1 MARAPVRFWSSTT
14 CKMTYY
20 FSGIIFVFLTVFFQ
34 SVEPCLPRSIQA
46 SVPRVVMVGHVIS
59 RVNLDGCGT
68 ARLTSDDPRFSIQTD
83 GSVVA
88 RQFIRVPPE
97 GRRFSVWF
105 QDQNGLR
112 RKMAVDLS
120 PRAREVGLREQRSG
134 SHRRFKR
141 RWSPPPFIIPENDR
155 PPFPKDLDLIGSD
168 TSQNYS
174 LYYVI
179 SGPGVTEY
187 PEGVFSVVRLT
198 GMLKVHKPVDRE
210 QFPVFKF
217 KARAIN
223 QQTNVDTDEPLI
235 VTVNVQDVN
244 DNAPQFS
251 GPLQF
256 AVPEKSPGGT
266 EIGTVLATDADDPET
281 DHTKI
286 RYTLLSGTD
295 LFNIN
300 PTSGLITT
308 RTATLDRETKDTH
321 LVTVEIKD
329 KNGDITGL
337 ATTGTATIS
346 LKDINDNPP
355 TFKSQVHSAKVKENE
370 GGALILRIPVEDK
383 DLEKTPNWKAVFK
396 IVNGNENGN
405 FRIETDPVTNEG
417 LLYVAKPLDYEKNK
431 QVTLKV
437 RAENEAP
444 LAGTTDTWATAPV
457 DVTVENVDE
466 GPEFVPPVLVRWIK
480 ENVANGTVIGTYTAI
495 DPETSSSAGMRYE
508 KVSDPASWI
517 TVDGKTGDLKIAN
530 TVDRE
535 SEFVQNG
542 MYNITVKAIDASSK
556 SGTGTVIIHVQDEND
571 NVPKPV
577 GPELL
582 ICEKKGQLGSVLVA
596 AEDKD
601 QKPQVGDA
609 PAGQGAP
616 HGQLQGSRGDQGPA
630 ELGGRADGHR
640 PGLPVRQW
648 EVPRPPEVALR
659 PGTAALG
666 VWGILALL
674 FGLALLLLLAVCCA
688 MRCSNKAEK
697 FEMVDGMDGGGM
709 LLTSNTEAPGDAVM
723 PDVMPMPAS
732 AIDQSVK
739 GSLMGGSH
747 AELGGFSGTGIQLPY
762 SPEEYGPILTYPGHI
777 EKNVMTENRNS
788 FGRSI
793 YRAGGSSSHLVDGH
807 GHGQGHGHNFMDP
820 SSLNTWNTNGMT
832 IRQKLNFFQTQEEG
846 RYADDLLHSYGFEG
860 EGSPAGSV
868 GCCSEQGA
876 RKVWSS
882 STTWDPNS
890 ETWRRSA
897 ARNERG
903 LLQSQMEIA
912 RARFSKGS
920 STQKSRFTTVC

>member
-97 GRRFSVWF
+97 GRRFPVWF

-217 KARAIN
+217 RARAIN
-223 QQTNVDTDEPLI
+223 QQTHVDTDEPLI

-308 RTATLDRETKDTH
+308 RTATLDREAKDTH

-355 TFKSQVHSAKVKENE
+355 TFKSKVHSAKVKENE

-577 GPELL
+577 GTELL

-601 QKPQVGDA
+601 QKPFSD
-609 PAGQGAP
+609 PFTFNLPQGNDGKWTITRVDGKSAM
-616 HGQLQGSRGDQGPA
+616 LQQAKELPTGNYKVPVVIKDQQSS
-630 ELGGRADGHR
+630 GGVQTIT
-640 PGLPVRQW
+640 VRVCQC
-648 EVPRPPEVALR
+648 VNGKCPDPLKSS
-659 PGTAALG
+659 ALG

-723 PDVMPMPAS
+723 PDVMPMPIS
-732 AIDQSVK
+732 ANDQSVK

-820 SSLNTWNTNGMT
+820 SSLSTWNTNGMT
-832 IRQKLNFFQTQEEG
+832 IRQKLDFFRTEEDG

-868 GCCSEQGA
+868 GCCSEQGGEEGLEFLDNLGPKFRNLA
-876 RKVWSS
+876 EVCRK
-882 STTWDPNS
+882 
-890 ETWRRSA
+890 
-897 ARNERG
+897 
-903 LLQSQMEIA
+903 
-912 RARFSKGS
+912 K
-920 STQKSRFTTVC
+920 